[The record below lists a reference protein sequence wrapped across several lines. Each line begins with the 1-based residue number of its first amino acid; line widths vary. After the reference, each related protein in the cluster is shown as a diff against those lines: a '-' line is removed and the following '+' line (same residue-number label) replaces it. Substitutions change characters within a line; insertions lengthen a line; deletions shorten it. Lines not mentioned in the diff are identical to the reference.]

1 MGTADRRS
9 HEPNHCEH
17 CQANRASR
25 KNVGEAPGWVR
36 DAVFYQIFP
45 DRYASS
51 DRLNKP
57 NGLEKWSDP
66 PSIHGY
72 KGGDLPGIQDR
83 LDWLTDL
90 GINAIYLNPIFQ
102 SGSNHRYHTH
112 DYYRVDPLLGGNP
125 AFDDMLHAC
134 HERGV
139 RVILDGVF
147 NHASRGFFP
156 FHDVLENGENSPYAD
171 WFHIHGWPLHPYSQS
186 HPANYEAWWG
196 LKALPKFNTDNPQ
209 VREYLMKVGE
219 HWMRKGID
227 GWRLDVPEEITTP
240 GFWEEFRERIRAINP
255 EAYIVGEVWGDA
267 SWYVAGGERF
277 DATMNYQWTAAT
289 ISYTVGSRLDH
300 STRLDN
306 PLYAVAPPL
315 DAAGYRDRI
324 ARLLERYPEEAT
336 LANLNL
342 LDSHD
347 TARIRSI
354 ASGDVDSVILSL
366 VLLLT
371 FPGAPCIYYGTE
383 IGLEGGKD
391 PDSRRSFPWEQ
402 QETWSSEILEATRE
416 LIALRREQ
424 PALRSPHFRALWPTG
439 QGDGT
444 MTYAF
449 ERRSEDDRIVVI
461 VNAGD
466 DTESH
471 AVPYST
477 VASNDAE
484 ILWGT
489 AQFDLGKN
497 HVRVT
502 LLPRSAVIWR
512 LRDG

>member
-1 MGTADRRS
+1 MRHDPAQ
-9 HEPNHCEH
+9 CEH
-17 CQANRASR
+17 CRQNHGGASPIDR
-25 KNVGEAPGWVR
+25 PPAWVA
-36 DAVFYQIFP
+36 DAVFYQVFP
-45 DRYASS
+45 DRFARS
-51 DRLNKP
+51 DRLVKP
-57 NGLEKWSDP
+57 NGLEKWSAP
-66 PSIHGY
+66 PTIHGY
-72 KGGDLPGIQDR
+72 KGGDLAGIADR

-112 DYYRVDPLLGGNP
+112 DYYRVDPLLGGNA
-125 AFDDMLHAC
+125 AFDDMLEAC
-134 HERGV
+134 HARGV

-147 NHASRGFFP
+147 NHASRGFFQ
-156 FHDVLENGENSPYAD
+156 FHDVLENGRDSPYSD

-219 HWMRKGID
+219 YWVRKGID
-227 GWRLDVPEEITTP
+227 GWRLDVPEEIGTT
-240 GFWEEFRERIRAINP
+240 GFWEEFRDRVRAINP

-267 SWYVAGGERF
+267 SWYISTGERF

-289 ISYTVGSRLDH
+289 ISYTVGGRLDH
-300 STRLDN
+300 NTRLDN
-306 PLYAVAPPL
+306 PLYAIAPPL

-324 ARLLERYPEEAT
+324 AWLLGRYPEEAT

-354 ASGDVDSVILSL
+354 ASGDVESVILSL

-383 IGLEGGKD
+383 IGLRGGKD
-391 PDSRRSFPWEQ
+391 PDSRRTFPWTQ
-402 QETWSSEILEATRE
+402 QATWSTEILSATKE
-416 LIALRREQ
+416 LINLRREH
-424 PALRSPHFRALWPTG
+424 PALRSPLYRPLWPTG
-439 QGDGT
+439 PGDGT
-444 MTYAF
+444 MVYAF
-449 ERRSEDDRIVVI
+449 ERRSGDDRIVVI

-466 DTESH
+466 ATESH
-471 AVPYST
+471 AVPYET
-477 VASNDAE
+477 VSSNYAE

-489 AQFDLGKN
+489 AKFELGKN
-497 HVRVT
+497 HLRVT
-502 LLPRSAVIWR
+502 LPPRSAVIWR
-512 LRDG
+512 MGDE